1 MVSKMKT
8 TISICIPSYNRP
20 QELAR
25 LLDSIDSNYSENV
38 EVLICEDKSPKREQ
52 IKSVVINYKEKTK
65 YKVVYHENETNL
77 GYDNNIKNLV
87 KRASN
92 DFIIFMG
99 DDDVFIAGALDKM
112 ISFLDDNNNLGYV
125 LKSHQ
130 HKFKNGNVEKFR
142 YFDGTKIFPKG
153 QDTYVKLFRRSV
165 FISGFTINRHYV
177 ENLIIDD
184 FDGGL
189 LYQLYLLAEVSINY
203 DCAYFDEPL
212 TMAFEEGIPYFG
224 TSESEKGRYTPGTI
238 TVENSLNFLKGFFDI
253 TRYID
258 KKYSLSS
265 TSLVKKDMSK
275 YFYPSLAIQRDKGVK
290 VFLSYVSR
298 LNGMGFNC
306 SIYYYIYVAAL
317 TILGKNICDRTV
329 SELKNVL
336 GKTPQL

>member
-1 MVSKMKT
+1 MIIEMKT

-25 LLDSIDSNYSENV
+25 LLDSIDSKYNENV
-38 EVLICEDKSPKREQ
+38 EVLICEDKSPKRNE
-52 IKSVVINYKEKTK
+52 IKLVAESFRDKSNYR
-65 YKVVYHENETNL
+65 VVYHENELNL

-99 DDDVFIAGALDKM
+99 DDDVFIPDALDKM
-112 ISFLDDNNNLGYV
+112 ISFLNENSNIGYV

-130 HKFKNGNVEKFR
+130 HKFKSGNVEKFR
-142 YFDGTKIFPKG
+142 YFNGNQFFSKG
-153 QDTYVKLFRRSV
+153 EDTYVKLFRRSV
-165 FISGFTINRHYV
+165 FISGFTINRRYV
-177 ENLIIDD
+177 KDIIVDN

-189 LYQLYLLAEVSINY
+189 LYQLYLLAEVAMNY

-224 TSESEKGRYTPGTI
+224 TSDLEKDRYTPGTI
-238 TVENSLNFLKGFFDI
+238 TVDNSLNFLKGFFDI
-253 TRYID
+253 TRFID
-258 KKYSLSS
+258 NKYNVNS
-265 TSLVKKDMSK
+265 TILVKKDMSK

-290 VFLSYVSR
+290 VFVNYVNK

-306 SIYYYIYVAAL
+306 SIYYYIYVLAL
-317 TILGKNICDRTV
+317 TIFGKRICDRLV
-329 SELKNVL
+329 SELKNII

>member
-1 MVSKMKT
+1 MKT

-25 LLDSIDSNYSENV
+25 LLDSIDSKYNENV
-38 EVLICEDKSPKREQ
+38 EVLICEDKSPKRNE
-52 IKSVVINYKEKTK
+52 IKLVAESFRDKSNYR
-65 YKVVYHENETNL
+65 VVYHENELNL

-99 DDDVFIAGALDKM
+99 DDDVFIPDALDKM
-112 ISFLDDNNNLGYV
+112 ISFLNENSNIGYV

-130 HKFKNGNVEKFR
+130 HKFKSGNVEKFR
-142 YFDGTKIFPKG
+142 YFNGNQFFSKG
-153 QDTYVKLFRRSV
+153 EDTYVKLFRRSV
-165 FISGFTINRHYV
+165 FISGFTINRRYV
-177 ENLIIDD
+177 KDIIVDN

-189 LYQLYLLAEVSINY
+189 LYQLYLLAEVAMNY

-224 TSESEKGRYTPGTI
+224 TSDLEKDRYTPGTI
-238 TVENSLNFLKGFFDI
+238 TVDNSLNFLKGFFDI
-253 TRYID
+253 TRFID
-258 KKYSLSS
+258 NKYNVNS
-265 TSLVKKDMSK
+265 TILVKKDMSK

-290 VFLSYVSR
+290 VFVNYVNK

-306 SIYYYIYVAAL
+306 SIYYYIYVLAL
-317 TILGKNICDRTV
+317 TIFGKRICDRLV
-329 SELKNVL
+329 SELKNII

>member
-1 MVSKMKT
+1 MIIEMKT

-25 LLDSIDSNYSENV
+25 LLDSIDSKYNENV
-38 EVLICEDKSPKREQ
+38 EVLICEDKSPKRNE
-52 IKSVVINYKEKTK
+52 IKLVAESFRDKSNYR
-65 YKVVYHENETNL
+65 VVYHENELNL

-99 DDDVFIAGALDKM
+99 DDDVFIPDALDKM
-112 ISFLDDNNNLGYV
+112 ISFLNENSNIGYV

-130 HKFKNGNVEKFR
+130 HKFKSGNVEKFR
-142 YFDGTKIFPKG
+142 YFNGNQFFSKG
-153 QDTYVKLFRRSV
+153 EDTYVKLFRRSV
-165 FISGFTINRHYV
+165 FISGFTINRRYV
-177 ENLIIDD
+177 KDIIVDN

-189 LYQLYLLAEVSINY
+189 LYQLYLLAEVAMNY

-224 TSESEKGRYTPGTI
+224 TSDLEKDRYTPGTI
-238 TVENSLNFLKGFFDI
+238 TVDNSLNFLKGFFDI
-253 TRYID
+253 TRFID
-258 KKYSLSS
+258 NKYNVNS
-265 TSLVKKDMSK
+265 TILVKKDMSK

-290 VFLSYVSR
+290 VFVNYVSK

-306 SIYYYIYVAAL
+306 SIYYYIYVLAL
-317 TILGKNICDRTV
+317 TIFGKRICDRLV
-329 SELKNVL
+329 SELKNII